1 MLIKTE
7 FSAYILSNYGGVN
20 MTKNNKY
27 ACPLKSVFVLLIT
40 LLVLI
45 TSTGIASFAQEKVF
59 KEQSALTES
68 EYEDA
73 IKTTAPAVPKNP
85 EGMPVEVRAKAA
97 LLMDATTGRVLMKMN
112 EHNKLFPASVTKIM
126 TLLLVAEAIKDGKIE
141 LTDIIT
147 TSANAA
153 SKGGSQIWLKEG
165 ETMTVDE
172 MLRATAIYSANDACT
187 ALGELVSGSEEAFI
201 ALCNERAQELGMKD
215 THFDNCTGLDDTTDT
230 HLTSAYDIALMSRE
244 LLKHEIITNYTTVWM
259 DNLRG
264 GQTELVNTNRLVR
277 YYQGTTGL
285 KTGTTSKA
293 GCCLAATALRNGTHL
308 IAVVL
313 GSSSSDDR
321 FNGAKA
327 MLNWGFANFE
337 TVKPSIDKTLITNV
351 SVIKGVDEIIT
362 PVLPEIR
369 SILIARGRQD
379 DLQQQVEIAVDVAAP
394 VEKGQKLGS
403 VKITLDGEIVGQYDL
418 TAPKSV
424 AKLSFGVVFMRMLRA
439 LCG

>member
-1 MLIKTE
+1 
-7 FSAYILSNYGGVN
+7 

-201 ALCNERAQELGMKD
+201 ALCNDRAQELGMKD

-230 HLTSAYDIALMSRE
+230 HLTSA
-244 LLKHEIITNYTTVWM
+244 
-259 DNLRG
+259 
-264 GQTELVNTNRLVR
+264 
-277 YYQGTTGL
+277 
-285 KTGTTSKA
+285 
-293 GCCLAATALRNGTHL
+293 
-308 IAVVL
+308 
-313 GSSSSDDR
+313 
-321 FNGAKA
+321 
-327 MLNWGFANFE
+327 
-337 TVKPSIDKTLITNV
+337 
-351 SVIKGVDEIIT
+351 
-362 PVLPEIR
+362 
-369 SILIARGRQD
+369 
-379 DLQQQVEIAVDVAAP
+379 
-394 VEKGQKLGS
+394 
-403 VKITLDGEIVGQYDL
+403 
-418 TAPKSV
+418 
-424 AKLSFGVVFMRMLRA
+424 
-439 LCG
+439 